1 MRQITF
7 GNQRGPAVLCGLTK
21 GQLQSCGNMAA
32 YRRNPTALDDPK
44 LSVVI
49 PVFNEIAT
57 MEEILMRVL
66 ETGMRKEVIV
76 VDDCSSD
83 GTRQLLERMAALQ
96 ASGERAAPAQ
106 GGVDSIA
113 LGELRFLFQTTNQG
127 KGAALRRGFAEAT
140 GDIIL
145 VQDADLEYDPRDYPK
160 LLEPIVD
167 GRADVVYGSRFLG
180 GPQRVHYF
188 WHYVANRF
196 LTLLSDIFT
205 NLKLTDMETCY
216 KVFRRE
222 VLKGIQL
229 RSDRFGFEP
238 EITAKIAKGKWRV
251 YEVPIS
257 YAGRTYEEGKKI
269 TWKDGVQALWCIVR
283 YSLAD

>member
-1 MRQITF
+1 MRTH
-7 GNQRGPAVLCGLTK
+7 
-21 GQLQSCGNMAA
+21 
-32 YRRNPTALDDPK
+32 RRNPTALDDPK
-44 LSVVI
+44 LSVII
-49 PVFNEIAT
+49 PVYNERIT
-57 MEEILMRVL
+57 IEEILRRVL
-66 ETGMRKEVIV
+66 EAPIRKEVIV
-76 VDDCSSD
+76 VDDCSTD
-83 GTRQLLERMAALQ
+83 GTRQILEQMAAAQSRGENCVQ
-96 ASGERAAPAQ
+96 AQ
-106 GGVDSIA
+106 DGGDA
-113 LGELRFLFQTTNQG
+113 LELRDFRFLFQAQNQG
-127 KGAALRRGFAEAT
+127 KGAALRRGFGEAS
-140 GDIIL
+140 GDIIV
-145 VQDADLEYDPRDYPK
+145 VQDADLEYDPRDYDK

-188 WHYVANRF
+188 WHYVANRM
-196 LTLLSDIFT
+196 LTLLSDVST

-222 VLKGIQL
+222 VLQGIRL

-283 YSLAD
+283 YRLFD